1 MYTRTRQVFEFLRG
15 LPTDHQLSSLCDVFT
30 YTAMISLC
38 VDQQELPRAL
48 ELMAEM
54 QARRVECNV
63 HTYT

>member
-1 MYTRTRQVFEFLRG
+1 MF
-15 LPTDHQLSSLCDVFT
+15 
-30 YTAMISLC
+30 SLC